1 MTKRPGTFPLTPT
14 RRAAGVLAG
23 LALGV
28 ALLAGCSSEGADTD
42 CSIAGSCTITF
53 QRGVDA
59 SASILGVEAK
69 LVGVQDEQVTVEV
82 AGEQVTLLT
91 GQQAAEVA
99 GFAVT
104 LDSVTDQEIK
114 IRVSQGG
121 GS

>member
-1 MTKRPGTFPLTPT
+1 MTHRPGNSPLTPT
-14 RRAAGVLAG
+14 RRAAGLLAG

-42 CSIAGSCTITF
+42 CSIAGSCTVTF

-59 SASILGVEAK
+59 SASILGVDAK
-69 LVGVQDEQVTVEV
+69 LVGVQGDQVTVEV
-82 AGEQVTLLT
+82 AGEQVTLLA
-91 GQQAAEVA
+91 GQQAAEV
-99 GFAVT
+99 GGLAVT

-121 GS
+121 